1 MQKKTRSRRHTTPDR
16 VFHKITKRSQRRR
29 YQVLTIRRFARR
41 AFAFAGRLPWFAFL
55 RVLPGLDIF
64 ESPLLTKPSAFLPWT
79 ISRKESALA
88 RKTREPTIHISLT
101 NAFPRS
107 FFRSPNR
114 RFRLSVVESAQF
126 VSEIIPAPSS
136 LKRGASQKNTT
147 SFSLLPTT
155 TNAWGAPIP

>member
-1 MQKKTRSRRHTTPDR
+1 MSWKGEEGDCEEQISILKKTRPRRHTTPDR

-114 RFRLSVVESAQF
+114 RFRQSIVQSA
-126 VSEIIPAPSS
+126 
-136 LKRGASQKNTT
+136 
-147 SFSLLPTT
+147 
-155 TNAWGAPIP
+155 